1 MVNGLF
7 LGLEADHVFLAG
19 FDFDVEET
27 VRAFDLDV
35 RMLANGSGVP
45 INVMSIVAQ
54 RSEFSVKSF
63 CCL

>member
-19 FDFDVEET
+19 FDFEVEEA

-35 RMLANGSGVP
+35 RLLATGSGVP
-45 INVMSIVAQ
+45 INVLSLVAQ
-54 RSEFSVKSF
+54 RSGFSVKPF

>member
-19 FDFDVEET
+19 FDFEVEEA

-35 RMLANGSGVP
+35 RLLATGSGVP
-45 INVMSIVAQ
+45 INVLVSCQ
-54 RSEFSVKSF
+54 RFWRSD
-63 CCL
+63 

>member
-19 FDFDVEET
+19 FDFEVEEA

-35 RMLANGSGVP
+35 RLLANGSGVP

-54 RSEFSVKSF
+54 RSGFSVKPF